1 MKIVFTGGG
10 SGGHFYPIISV
21 VQELRRIIKE
31 EHLVEPIM
39 YFVAPDPYNRGV
51 LFDNNIIYKRVM
63 SGKQRIYP
71 SFLNIIDKFKLAFGI
86 LEGIWKIFWIYP
98 DVVFSKGGYGSVPV
112 VFAAKFLGIPII
124 VHESDSAP
132 GRATV
137 WASKFA
143 KKVAVSYPDASHYFD
158 PKKVAWTGNP
168 VRDEIKTPVLEG
180 AHQFLQFDSKL
191 RTILILGGSTG
202 AQIINNII
210 IDTLPRLIDT
220 YQIIHQ
226 TGKNN
231 YKEVKETTSLL
242 LKSHPNA
249 DRYVCFPYLNDL
261 AMKMSAGAADLV
273 ISRAGSTIFEIAS
286 WHKPSIL
293 IPITETNNDHQRKNA
308 YHYAHS
314 GACIVIEENNL
325 TPEIFIAEIDRLFA
339 HPELLEEMRK
349 GAEQFA
355 KPDAGRLI
363 ARQIIDTLVSHEN

>member
-31 EHLVEPIM
+31 ERLVDPIL
-39 YFVAPDPYNRGV
+39 YFVAPDPYNKGV

-86 LEGIWKIFWIYP
+86 IEGIWKIFWIYP

-112 VFAAKFLGIPII
+112 VFAARFLGIPVI

-143 KKVAVSYPDASHYFD
+143 RRIAVSYPEAAHYFD

-168 VRDEIKTPVLEG
+168 VRDEIKTPILEG
-180 AHQFLQFDSKL
+180 AHEFLKFDSDI

-202 AQIINNII
+202 SQIINNMI
-210 IDTLPRLIDT
+210 IDTLPTLMDS

-231 YKEVKETTSLL
+231 YKEVKETTALL

-249 DRYVCFPYLNDL
+249 ERYVCFPYLNDL
-261 AMKMSAGAADLV
+261 AMKMSAGAADLI

-308 YHYAHS
+308 YHYARS
-314 GACIVIEENNL
+314 NACTVIEENNL
-325 TPEIFIAEIDRLFA
+325 TPEIFLAEINRLFT
-339 HPELLEEMRK
+339 HPELLEEMKK
-349 GAEQFA
+349 GAEKFA